1 MIKQSIINMSLATAT
16 LGLFSLAAC
25 GDSNTQVD
33 RMEQRVD
40 DAMAEMRRDKDAAL
54 EDLRDLR
61 ERINDRLE
69 TVDEKMAETE
79 LSEEK
84 FSALTDEKIQLEQQ
98 RLRVETALVDVE
110 GALESTW
117 SDVKR
122 TSKNVSEDV
131 KEWLDRQAEKMDEAT
146 DADKDGDGK

>member
-1 MIKQSIINMSLATAT
+1 MIKQSIIHMSLATAT
-16 LGLFSLAAC
+16 LGLFGLAAC
-25 GDSNTQVD
+25 GDANTQAD

-69 TVDEKMAETE
+69 TVDKKMEETE

-84 FSALTDEKIQLEQQ
+84 FSELTDEKIQLEQQ

-117 SDVKR
+117 SDVKH

-131 KEWLDRQAEKMDEAT
+131 KSWLERQAEKVDEAT
-146 DADKDGDGK
+146 EADHDGDGK